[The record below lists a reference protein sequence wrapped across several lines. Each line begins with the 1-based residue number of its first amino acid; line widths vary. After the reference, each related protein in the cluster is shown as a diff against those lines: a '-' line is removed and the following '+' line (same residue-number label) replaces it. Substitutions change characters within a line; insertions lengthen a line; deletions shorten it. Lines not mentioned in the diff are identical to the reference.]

1 MCTRVCVCADFENVV
16 AVNVFTGSLLLLLQF
31 SGQWPDYQGEQ
42 IALDTHIVL
51 SDMAIWKTILLNY
64 WDTPPLFFLL
74 KTSLRSFSF
83 HTQRKSK
90 LKMVYRNAQPV
101 KTSPHLFIFLHEHL
115 EETWLSYFLFA
126 VCHIYT
132 SSYLEIYCFIF
143 LRLTYCNKNNCLG
156 ISPHVFHSP
165 SVEIFLS

>member
-1 MCTRVCVCADFENVV
+1 MFSLVHYYCCYNLVVSDPTTRENK
-16 AVNVFTGSLLLLLQF
+16 SLLTHTLF
-31 SGQWPDYQGEQ
+31 FQ
-42 IALDTHIVL
+42 IWRYEKLYYSITG
-51 SDMAIWKTILLNY
+51 TP
-64 WDTPPLFFLL
+64 PPLFSLL